1 MNSRTAFAGLCLV
14 AFGAGAAQAAAY
26 IKFDGVD
33 GESLAEVRWKVEEAG
48 RVTPGAGGPAT
59 PPAATDLAAPSRQ
72 ATSHLM
78 LLLPAVQKVREAAAA
93 RPRGMACTPGAT
105 LRNLTIRD
113 DETAQIVRVPE
124 ATVTACTAESLSLN
138 FVKVEAVDPV
148 RARARARPRN

>member
-1 MNSRTAFAGLCLV
+1 SRTALAGLCLA

-33 GESLAEVRWKVEEAG
+33 GESKVEVQWKVEEADKA
-48 RVTPGAGGPAT
+48 TPGAGRPAT
-59 PPAATDLAAPSRQ
+59 RPAATDLAAPSREPE
-72 ATSHLM
+72 ATS

-113 DETAQIVRVPE
+113 DQTAQIVRVPE
-124 ATVTACTAESLSLN
+124 ATVTGCTAEQISLN
-138 FVKVEAVDPV
+138 FAKVEATGPMRP
-148 RARARARPRN
+148 RARARR